1 MGDHTGSSSSSKRHS
16 TSKDD
21 SHSSS
26 HRHHSHHSHH
36 SSHRSSHNSKRDET
50 ADHDDVDVSSERHSK
65 RHRASET
72 TSSSKHR
79 YSGPSSSSKYSKE
92 TSTGRERAHEQPDEE
107 DEWVEAPS
115 SNHATGAAS
124 SLLTIHAPS
133 AKGSPIDTV
142 SEFQLGQIGSV
153 TEGLRSSIG
162 QQDMTDGYGEGDV
175 GGSNNGGGRF
185 GDLMSNNSG
194 GMGMDLFGMMGTER
208 KRKDPAKER
217 VDPSVS
223 GDRDWRGQDQTD
235 PSCFSTQM
243 MMGQSSRELNKA
255 HWQGIPD
262 PPSAVPTLQST
273 GGGATPQS
281 PAPGSS
287 GSAWRMSKLKRTF
300 EVAQEEGKDV
310 EEVALDRYGNLD
322 AFRDAIEERRILDER
337 EDRRRGRRSNYGA
350 GRSGPSTPTA
360 ESSSFHANRRF
371 IYTDS
376 GSESIGASRPGSR
389 GSFRRPGEA
398 PPTAASSAASSKEG
412 SRPSTPVPSV
422 LAPRPMLANTARTSS
437 HLSQSIVLLPDPTTT
452 TIDPSPVLSQTEL
465 NKLQARVIKARLMDA
480 DDATE
485 LEIEYERESIRAR
498 EAQGPMGHVEQVGD
512 KVEMVP
518 TLDAQGNL
526 YDIGTGDR
534 PELERKANGRKQKE
548 KVRPRS
554 MLVYMPQFSKLSRLS
569 QGFQSHDPKTGEVLR
584 QSAED
589 DVSLAELVRQERFS
603 GGAADQK
610 RLDNEFASRIATD
623 RRFTNDLD
631 YMDEH
636 ADSLA
641 RKKMKS
647 DTIKKAFAIQ
657 DYAKTKK
664 ALDSCT
670 MCFSD
675 SGGPPRSAVVALGTR
690 AYLGLLDNE
699 ELVPGHCRIVP
710 IQHHFTSLDADE
722 ETWDEI
728 KNFMKT
734 LMQYFAALDRGVVF
748 FETIISLKHQKH
760 CAIEALPVPFD
771 LFDQLPVYF
780 REAIFTS
787 ESEWSQNQK
796 LVTFNP
802 SRPFRRA
809 LVPNLPYF
817 MVQFDYKGEKGYGH
831 VIEGVDDTT
840 ERDKDGDE
848 LRDYTGG
855 EKGEEFKRYFAH
867 EIIGNLLGLEAR
879 RWRKPRRVDTRKNEE
894 RVRAFRKGY
903 DAYDWTKMLAQTS
916 EGSAAGGSKG
926 AEEGVARE

>member
-16 TSKDD
+16 SSKDD
-21 SHSSS
+21 SRSSS
-26 HRHHSHHSHH
+26 YRHHSHH

-50 ADHDDVDVSSERHSK
+50 DPDLDVVSSERHSK
-65 RHRASET
+65 RHRASGT
-72 TSSSKHR
+72 TSSSQHR
-79 YSGPSSSSKYSKE
+79 HSGPSSSTKRTKG
-92 TSTGRERAHEQPDEE
+92 TSTGTERAHEQPDEE

-115 SNHATGAAS
+115 SNHAAGAAS

-133 AKGSPIDTV
+133 AKGPPIDTV
-142 SEFQLGQIGSV
+142 SEFQIGHIGSV

-162 QQDMTDGYGEGDV
+162 QQQDMTDGYGEGDV

-185 GDLMSNNSG
+185 GDLMSKNSG

-208 KRKDPAKER
+208 KRKDRAKER

-223 GDRDWRGQDQTD
+223 GDRDRRRQDQTE

-273 GGGATPQS
+273 GGGATSQS

-310 EEVALDRYGNLD
+310 EEIALDCYGNLD

-350 GRSGPSTPTA
+350 GGSGPSTPTA
-360 ESSSFHANRRF
+360 EPSSSHANRRF

-389 GSFRRPGEA
+389 NSFRRPGE
-398 PPTAASSAASSKEG
+398 PTAVSSVASSKEG

-422 LAPRPMLANTARTSS
+422 LAPRPMLAKTARTSS
-437 HLSQSIVLLPDPTTT
+437 QLSQSIVLVPDPTTT

-498 EAQGPMGHVEQVGD
+498 EAQGPMGHGEQVGD

-526 YDIGTGDR
+526 YDIGRGDR

-548 KVRPRS
+548 K
-554 MLVYMPQFSKLSRLS
+554 
-569 QGFQSHDPKTGEVLR
+569 GFQSHDPKTGEVLR

-623 RRFTNDLD
+623 RPFTNDLD

-734 LMQYFAALDRGVVF
+734 LMQYFAASDRGVVF

-760 CAIEALPVPFD
+760 CAIEAFPVPFD

-780 REAIFTS
+780 REAIFSS

-831 VIEGVDDTT
+831 VIEGVDDAT

-879 RWRKPRRVDTRKNEE
+879 RWRKPRRVDARKNDE
-894 RVRAFRKGY
+894 RVRVFRKGY

>member
-1 MGDHTGSSSSSKRHS
+1 MGDHKRHSSSKH
-16 TSKDD
+16 D
-21 SHSSS
+21 SRSSSSSS
-26 HRHHSHHSHH
+26 HRHHHHH
-36 SSHRSSHNSKRDET
+36 SSHRSSHSLSSKTDES
-50 ADHDDVDVSSERHSK
+50 HDVGATLNRHSK
-65 RHRASET
+65 RHRSSDTA
-72 TSSSKHR
+72 SSSKHR
-79 YSGPSSSSKYSKE
+79 HSGSSSSSKRTKDVTTE
-92 TSTGRERAHEQPDEE
+92 AERANDQDKE
-107 DEWVEAPS
+107 DDDDWVEAPS
-115 SNHATGAAS
+115 SNHAAGAAS

-133 AKGSPIDTV
+133 ANGPPIDTV
-142 SEFQLGQIGSV
+142 STFQVGEIGSV
-153 TEGLRSSIG
+153 TQGLRSLIDPRHSAVAA
-162 QQDMTDGYGEGDV
+162 DMTDGYGEGDV

-185 GDLMSNNSG
+185 GDMISKNSNGSGG
-194 GMGMDLFGMMGTER
+194 GMGMDMFGMMGTER

-217 VDPSVS
+217 VDPS
-223 GDRDWRGQDQTD
+223 
-235 PSCFSTQM
+235 M

-262 PPSAVPTLQST
+262 PPSAVPMLQST
-273 GGGATPQS
+273 GGATSQS

-300 EVAQEEGKDV
+300 EVAKEEAKDV

-337 EDRRRGRRSNYGA
+337 EDRRRGRRSTHG
-350 GRSGPSTPTA
+350 GGSGPSTPTA
-360 ESSSFHANRRF
+360 ESSSHAHRRF

-376 GSESIGASRPGSR
+376 GTESIGASRPGSR

-398 PPTAASSAASSKEG
+398 QTPVERVGATTASSASSSKEG

-422 LAPRPMLANTARTSS
+422 LTPRPMLANTARTSS
-437 HLSQSIVLLPDPTTT
+437 HLSQSIVLVPDPTTT
-452 TIDPSPVLSQTEL
+452 TVDPSPVLSQSEL
-465 NKLQARVIKARLMDA
+465 NKLQARVLKARLMDS

-498 EAQGPMGHVEQVGD
+498 EAQGTMGHVEEVD
-512 KVEMVP
+512 TKVEMVP

-526 YDIGTGDR
+526 YDIGTGGR
-534 PELERKANGRKQKE
+534 PELDRKANGRKQKE
-548 KVRPRS
+548 K
-554 MLVYMPQFSKLSRLS
+554 
-569 QGFQSHDPKTGEVLR
+569 GFQSRNPKTGEVLR

-589 DVSLAELVRQERFS
+589 DVSLAELMRQERFS
-603 GGAADQK
+603 GGAVDQK

-675 SGGPPRSAVVALGTR
+675 SGGPPRAAVVALGTR

-734 LMQYFAALDRGVVF
+734 LMQYFAASDRGVVF

-760 CAIEALPVPFD
+760 SAIEALPVPFD
-771 LFDQLPVYF
+771 LFDQLPIYF

-796 LVTFNP
+796 LVTFSP
-802 SRPFRRA
+802 ARPFRRA

-831 VIEGVDDTT
+831 VIEGIDDAT

-855 EKGEEFKRYFAH
+855 EKGEEFKRSSFLPLSFSRYFAH

-879 RWRKPRRVDTRKNEE
+879 QWRKPRRVDTRKNDE

-903 DAYDWTKMLAQTS
+903 DAYDWTKMLSQTS
-916 EGSAAGGSKG
+916 EGAGAGASNG